1 MYSLH
6 LTRCTCSLDYHRE
19 SGEPLGLSICSFVS
33 AERCIPASA
42 GSFSGNYWMRFDHR
56 RTRSFIRH
64 MTSAEEHG
72 DLSVR
77 HSGDLEFRAEIVD
90 RSATMEM
97 TPDFPDLCAVPVP
110 GPALSHH
117 IRTQPVCPAIPCRA
131 VPVWSCPFSVV
142 PSVMAVPGTSCR

>member
-1 MYSLH
+1 
-6 LTRCTCSLDYHRE
+6 
-19 SGEPLGLSICSFVS
+19 
-33 AERCIPASA
+33 
-42 GSFSGNYWMRFDHR
+42 MRFDHR

-97 TPDFPDLCAVPVP
+97 TLDFPDLCAVPVP

-131 VPVWSCPFSVV
+131 VPVWLLLLLLLLLLLSPRLRLTPGRSRTALVRAEAGGQGRHHVV
-142 PSVMAVPGTSCR
+142 SS